1 MRSVWFALRAGS
13 RRRLRTGLS
22 LALLLGLIGGV
33 VLTAA
38 AGARRT
44 DTAYPRLLRWAS
56 ATQLVVVPLGTGPV
70 PDGTGTTGYY
80 TALGHLPWVASVS
93 PGTQFGMAIP
103 VRRGAP
109 DFNLNVSGN
118 FTGAVGP
125 ATDRVKV
132 LSGRLFNPADPHAAM
147 VDEQLAAVEHLR
159 PGSTLRLLAIPGFLS
174 TPDVAHA
181 VPFTFRVS
189 AIVQFDDQ
197 IVATNDAA
205 AWPRALLS
213 PAFAG
218 QAAVKSFRSGQAA
231 GVRLRPGASMAAFEA
246 AARRLAARYPAT
258 GGKVDILP
266 EADAVTATE
275 RAIFPEA
282 VALAAFAAL
291 AGLITLAIV
300 GQLLSRQRSIDST
313 EFPIFRVLGMSRGK
327 LVVLSLTRLAAVT
340 VTGSA
345 IAVGVA
351 IAASPL
357 MPIGSARLAEP
368 SPGFEVNLAILGA
381 GFGAIAMLPLILVA
395 PAAWRAAA
403 RAQGPLGVAE
413 PPAAVR
419 ASRLGSSLG
428 VAGSVTG
435 GIGVRMAFEPGH
447 GRTAVP
453 VRSALVG
460 TTVAVASVLAA
471 LVFGTSLIGLVS
483 APHQYGQN
491 WSEDLNFDTPSVPR
505 VPLTRLLADQ
515 HDLLGYA
522 AGDYGTV
529 SISGRAIEAIGIDPL
544 RGRGYLTRLAGHLP
558 SGPDQIVLGRR
569 TLRSLHRRP
578 GERVPVVINGRK
590 YVMQIVGE
598 AVFASFG
605 EGGSTPTDLGQGAAV
620 AASLLSTP
628 YAPSGCVHG
637 ETCYS
642 FVLVRYGPGTARTVN
657 ARLQAAFTKVGCTPG
672 CYTAATDQR
681 PSDIKNYTGARDT
694 PLVLGAV
701 LALLALG
708 TLAHVLLTGVRR
720 RRRDLAVL
728 KTLGLRR
735 SQVLSVV
742 LWQAC
747 ALGAVAVAVGL
758 PVGVITGRWAWGIF
772 AGYVGVASNPVV
784 PVLTVLAVIPVALL
798 LATAIAAGPGWAAA
812 RVRPAVILRSE

>member
-1 MRSVWFALRAGS
+1 MGSVWFTLRAGG
-13 RRRLRTGLS
+13 RRRLRTALG
-22 LALLLGLIGGV
+22 LALLLGVIGGV
-33 VLTAA
+33 ALTAA

-44 DTAYPRLLRWAS
+44 DTAYPRLLRWAN
-56 ATQLVVVPLGTGPV
+56 ATQLGIVPLGRGPV
-70 PDGTGTTGYY
+70 PDGTGRTGYY
-80 TALGHLPWVASVS
+80 TALGRLPQVTSVS
-93 PGTQFGMAIP
+93 PGTQFAMALP
-103 VRRGAP
+103 LHRGAP
-109 DFNLNVSGN
+109 DFNVNVSGS

-147 VDEQLAAVEHLR
+147 VDQQLATLEHLR
-159 PGSTLRLLAIPGFLS
+159 PGSTLHLLGIPGFLS

-189 AIVQFDDQ
+189 AVVQFDDQ

-218 QAAVKSFRSGQAA
+218 EAAAQRFRSGEAA
-231 GVRLRPGASMAAFEA
+231 GVRLQPGASMAAFGA
-246 AARRLAARYPAT
+246 AARALAARYPAT
-258 GGKVDILP
+258 GGKVLILP
-266 EADAVTATE
+266 GGDAVTATE
-275 RAIFPEA
+275 RAIFPEV

-291 AGLITLAIV
+291 AGLITLAII
-300 GQLLSRQRSIDST
+300 GQLLSRQLSLDAT

-327 LVVLSLTRLAAVT
+327 LAALSMTRLAAVT
-340 VTGSA
+340 GTGSA

-357 MPIGSARLAEP
+357 MPIGPARLAEP
-368 SPGFEVNLAILGA
+368 SPGIEVNLAILGA
-381 GFGAIAMLPLILVA
+381 GFAAIALLPLILVA

-413 PPAAVR
+413 LATAVR
-419 ASRLGSSLG
+419 ASRLGSPLG

-435 GIGVRMAFEPGH
+435 GIGVRLAFEPGH

-471 LVFGTSLIGLVS
+471 LIFGTSLIGLVS
-483 APHQYGQN
+483 TPHQYGQN
-491 WSEDLNFDTPSVPR
+491 WSEYLNFDTPSVPR
-505 VPLTRLLADQ
+505 VPVTRLLAAQ
-515 HDLLGYA
+515 HGLLGYA
-522 AGDYGTV
+522 GGDYGTV
-529 SISGRAIEAIGIDPL
+529 NISGRAIEAIGIDPL
-544 RGRGYLTRLAGHLP
+544 HGRGYLTRLTGSLP

-569 TLRSLHRRP
+569 TLQSLHRRL
-578 GERVPVVINGRK
+578 GARLHVVINGRP
-590 YVMQIVGE
+590 YVMHVVGE
-598 AVFASFG
+598 AVFASFS

-628 YAPSGCVHG
+628 FAPSGCVHG

-642 FVLVRYGPGTARTVN
+642 FILVRYPPGAARTVN
-657 ARLQAAFTKVGCTPG
+657 AGLQAAFTKVGCTPG

-681 PSDIKNYTGARDT
+681 PSDIRNYTSARDT

-701 LALLALG
+701 LAVLAVG

-742 LWQAC
+742 MWQAC
-747 ALGAVAVAVGL
+747 ALCAVAVAVGL